1 MVKLKKQ
8 LAEKEKA
15 LGDEQEAHQAIQ
27 SKLKE
32 LRTELNVEKHTN
44 RQLEET
50 LNARQMDLQAL
61 NARLQALAEEK
72 QNVSKQLQQV
82 RLFSLVSQ
90 HSPVSSVSYKNFC
103 TPFYAIVSSVKLD
116 INFIDFI
123 KCCYVNGEEITIS

>member
-1 MVKLKKQ
+1 MLNGLRYVLWCNFDTPVFATISLLLYLRVYYFSFDQGGRQDPMVKLKKQ

-61 NARLQALAEEK
+61 NARLQAMAEEK
-72 QNVSKQLQQV
+72 QNFSKQLQQV
-82 RLFSLVSQ
+82 RLFS
-90 HSPVSSVSYKNFC
+90 
-103 TPFYAIVSSVKLD
+103 
-116 INFIDFI
+116 FI
-123 KCCYVNGEEITIS
+123 S